1 MAAAVETRHRGPTAK
16 AVVAVME
23 TYLDARMYFVNR
35 VGELAASHQVR
46 KLLMGRRHVPCA
58 SYCTVE

>member
-1 MAAAVETRHRGPTAK
+1 MALDTKQSGHTAR

-35 VGELAASHQVR
+35 VGELSASIQVR
-46 KLLMGRRHVPCA
+46 I
-58 SYCTVE
+58 